1 MSRTGRQKRVCPRIW
16 ETPGEAVPFK
26 TFPVLGSRSG
36 GGSPGFGAIA
46 TATTAGFKRAHANK
60 TELAPLRNAAA
71 AAGHV
76 TVGSEQALRSLVLET
91 NDPMCGVVFPALVF
105 ARLGPAIAA

>member
-1 MSRTGRQKRVCPRIW
+1 MFVATAASTLERVTSSALPLDEYWMSRTGRQKRVCPRIW

-76 TVGSEQALRSLVLET
+76 TVGSEQALRSL
-91 NDPMCGVVFPALVF
+91 G
-105 ARLGPAIAA
+105 

>member
-1 MSRTGRQKRVCPRIW
+1 VHFLWMSTGCHERGGRNVCPRIW

-76 TVGSEQALRSLVLET
+76 TVGSEQALRSL
-91 NDPMCGVVFPALVF
+91 G
-105 ARLGPAIAA
+105 